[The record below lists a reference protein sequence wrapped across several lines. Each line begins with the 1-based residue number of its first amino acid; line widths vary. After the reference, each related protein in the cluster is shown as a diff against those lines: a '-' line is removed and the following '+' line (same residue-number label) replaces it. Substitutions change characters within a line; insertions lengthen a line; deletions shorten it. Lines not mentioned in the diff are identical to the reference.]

1 MGNAEYMGPVSTT
14 PDTMHLMIL
23 VSLAAAAAAAPQIVP
38 YEHVEIE
45 AEPYI
50 HEEIEAEPYVHIEP
64 ELTPEALGVITR
76 NIQAAPVAAPVQF
89 AAPAVQQ
96 QFVPAQVVPQ
106 QFAAAPVAAGVWS
119 GTRLNN
125 LGQGV
130 ACRAV
135 EEPQAAAP
143 VVAETRQ
150 VVPQQF
156 VPQQQFFAQ
165 QQFLPQQQF
174 FAQQQ
179 FLPQQF
185 AAPAV
190 QARFNGACVNSLGA
204 AVPCSQ

>member
-1 MGNAEYMGPVSTT
+1 MGVSTT

-23 VSLAAAAAAAPQIVP
+23 VSLAAAATAAPQIVP

-50 HEEIEAEPYVHIEP
+50 HQEIEAEPYVHIEP
-64 ELTPEALGVITR
+64 ELTQEALGVIVR
-76 NIQAAPVAAPVQF
+76 NSQPAVAPV
-89 AAPAVQQ
+89 
-96 QFVPAQVVPQ
+96 
-106 QFAAAPVAAGVWS
+106 QFAAAPVAAGVWT
-119 GTRLNN
+119 GTCLNN

-135 EEPQAAAP
+135 EEPQVAAP
-143 VVAETRQ
+143 VVAATR
-150 VVPQQF
+150 
-156 VPQQQFFAQ
+156 Q

-179 FLPQQF
+179 FFPQQFAQQQFAPQQF

-190 QARFNGACVNSLGA
+190 QARFNGACINNLGA

>member
-1 MGNAEYMGPVSTT
+1 MG
-14 PDTMHLMIL
+14 IL
-23 VSLAAAAAAAPQIVP
+23 VSLAAAASAAPQIVP

-50 HEEIEAEPYVHIEP
+50 HREIEAEPYVHIEP

-76 NIQAAPVAAPVQF
+76 NIPAAAAPVAAPVQF

-96 QFVPAQVVPQ
+96 QFVPAQVAQ
-106 QFAAAPVAAGVWS
+106 IAAAPVAAGVWS
-119 GTRLNN
+119 GTCLNN

-135 EEPQAAAP
+135 EEPQVAAP
-143 VVAETRQ
+143 VVAATRQ
-150 VVPQQF
+150 QIVPQQQFFAQQQF

-165 QQFLPQQQF
+165 QQFVQ
-174 FAQQQ
+174 
-179 FLPQQF
+179 PQQF

-190 QARFNGACVNSLGA
+190 QARFNGVCINNLGA

>member
-1 MGNAEYMGPVSTT
+1 MG
-14 PDTMHLMIL
+14 
-23 VSLAAAAAAAPQIVP
+23 AAASAAPQIVP
-38 YEHVEIE
+38 YEHV
-45 AEPYI
+45 
-50 HEEIEAEPYVHIEP
+50 EIEAEPYVHIEP

-76 NIQAAPVAAPVQF
+76 NIPAAAAPVAAPVQF

-96 QFVPAQVVPQ
+96 QFVPAQVAQ
-106 QFAAAPVAAGVWS
+106 IAAAPVAAGVWS
-119 GTRLNN
+119 GTCLNN

-135 EEPQAAAP
+135 EEPQVAAP

>member
-1 MGNAEYMGPVSTT
+1 MGTPVSTT

-23 VSLAAAAAAAPQIVP
+23 VSLAAAASAAPQVVP

-76 NIQAAPVAAPVQF
+76 NIPAAPVAAPVQF

-119 GTRLNN
+119 GTCLNN

-135 EEPQAAAP
+135 EEPQVAAP
-143 VVAETRQ
+143 VVAATRQ
-150 VVPQQF
+150 QIVPQK
-156 VPQQQFFAQ
+156 QFFAQ
-165 QQFLPQQQF
+165 QQFFPPQFRLPSTES
-174 FAQQQ
+174 ASTVWE
-179 FLPQQF
+179 P
-185 AAPAV
+185 P
-190 QARFNGACVNSLGA
+190 S
-204 AVPCSQ
+204 

>member
-1 MGNAEYMGPVSTT
+1 MG
-14 PDTMHLMIL
+14 
-23 VSLAAAAAAAPQIVP
+23 AAASAAPQIVP
-38 YEHVEIE
+38 YEHV
-45 AEPYI
+45 
-50 HEEIEAEPYVHIEP
+50 EIEAEPYVHIEP

-76 NIQAAPVAAPVQF
+76 NIPAAAAPVAAPVQF

-96 QFVPAQVVPQ
+96 QFVPAQVAQ
-106 QFAAAPVAAGVWS
+106 IAAAPVAAGVWS
-119 GTRLNN
+119 GTCLNN

-135 EEPQAAAP
+135 EEPQVAAP

-150 VVPQQF
+150 F
-156 VPQQQFFAQ
+156 VPQ

-190 QARFNGACVNSLGA
+190 QARF
-204 AVPCSQ
+204 

>member
-76 NIQAAPVAAPVQF
+76 TIPAAVAPVAAPVQF

-96 QFVPAQVVPQ
+96 QFVPAQVA

-119 GTRLNN
+119 GPCLNN

-135 EEPQAAAP
+135 EEPQVAAP
-143 VVAETRQ
+143 VVAATR
-150 VVPQQF
+150 QQF

-165 QQFLPQQQF
+165 QQFF
-174 FAQQQ
+174 
-179 FLPQQF
+179 PQQF
-185 AAPAV
+185 TAQQFVQPQQLAAPAV
-190 QARFNGACVNSLGA
+190 QTGFNGVCINNLGA
-204 AVPCSQ
+204 AVPRSQ